1 MIVKTEIL
9 RFLLTYLLFKY
20 ILFFSVREKYGDMMD
35 RMIKQAMGS
44 QLGMS
49 SNHSTGQTLNTSG
62 MSTSSGCSTSTSH
75 TSSGWSSIPSS
86 YNDNRKHV

>member
-1 MIVKTEIL
+1 M
-9 RFLLTYLLFKY
+9 
-20 ILFFSVREKYGDMMD
+20 REKYGDMMD

-62 MSTSSGCSTSTSH
+62 MSTSSGWSKSSSH
-75 TSSGWSSIPSS
+75 ISSAWSSIPSS
-86 YNDNRKHV
+86 FNDNRKHS